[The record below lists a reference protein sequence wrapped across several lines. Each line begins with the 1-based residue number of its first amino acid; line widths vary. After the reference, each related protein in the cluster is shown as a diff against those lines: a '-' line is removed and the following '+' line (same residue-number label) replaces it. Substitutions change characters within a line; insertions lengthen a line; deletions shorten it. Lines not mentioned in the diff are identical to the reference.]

1 MQWFADLRLRTK
13 LLLSFASV
21 VALIALLGG
30 FSVTRV
36 SLVNE
41 QSTVMAKHW
50 MASERL
56 AGEINTLTG
65 DYRVDELLAI
75 AASDD
80 IERAR
85 LHKGLSSKLAQ
96 IAKLQSNYAQLVSD
110 PTEKVLWASF
120 NADWASY
127 LAQHERAM
135 TLLRQGHANDA
146 KAMLLGGMQPL
157 YEKFGNTLDKLI
169 EFNAKGGVAA
179 SEEADMIYA
188 NARSAIIVGILLVG
202 CLGMV
207 QAWVV
212 SAQVS
217 VPVEQAA
224 RVLKSVSQGDL
235 TQSVRVDRR
244 DEIGDMQSALAEMIH
259 GLSDMVHEVRSGAD
273 SVATASTQIA
283 QGNTD
288 LSIRTESQASS
299 LQETAASVE
308 EMAGTVRTNADNA
321 MQANQLA
328 SAASEVAAQGGQV
341 VSQVVETMND
351 IQSASRK
358 ISDIIGVIDGI
369 AFQTNILALNAAV
382 EAARAGEQGRGFA
395 VVAGEVR
402 SLAQRSAQA
411 AREIKT
417 LINASVERINAGS
430 NLVDAAGLTMN
441 DVVIQVRK
449 VTDLVGEIAHASAE
463 QSQGIGQINQAVS
476 QLDQATQQNAALV
489 EESMAAAESLKA
501 QAHKLTHAVSVFKI
515 SQSGRASLVNKGVSP
530 AVSSHKAAASVFASR
545 TLSVTDQAKPV
556 AQLPAPSQDSA
567 KGSAGVDEWETF

>member
-13 LLLSFASV
+13 LLLSFAAMV
-21 VALIALLGG
+21 VLTALLGG

-41 QSTVMAKHW
+41 QSTVMAAHW
-50 MASERL
+50 MASQRI
-56 AGEINTLTG
+56 AGALNTLTG
-65 DYRVDELLAI
+65 DYRIDELLAA
-75 AASDD
+75 AASNEG
-80 IERAR
+80 ERAR
-85 LHKGLSSKLAQ
+85 LEKSLVSKLSD
-96 IAKLQSNYAQLVSD
+96 ISKLQSEYARLIDNPREQA
-110 PTEKVLWASF
+110 LWDSF
-120 NADWASY
+120 KADWASY
-127 LAQHERAM
+127 LADH
-135 TLLRQGHANDA
+135 D
-146 KAMLLGGMQPL
+146 KAMALLQQGKTGEANALLLGGMQPL
-157 YEKFGNTLDKLI
+157 YEKYGETLDKLI
-169 EFNAKGGVAA
+169 EYNTKGGQAA
-179 SEEADMIYA
+179 SDEGDVIYA
-188 NARSAIIVGILLVG
+188 SARWAIILGIVLVG

-207 QAWVV
+207 LAWVV

-224 RVLKSVSQGDL
+224 SVLKAVSQGDL
-235 TQSVRVDRR
+235 TQSVQANRR

-259 GLSDMVHEVRSGAD
+259 SLSDMVHEVRTGAD

-288 LSIRTESQASS
+288 LSARTESQASS
-299 LQETAASVE
+299 LEQTAASVE

-341 VSQVVETMND
+341 VSQVVDTMND
-351 IQSASRK
+351 IQNASRK

-417 LINASVERINAGS
+417 LINASVEKVNAGS
-430 NLVDAAGLTMN
+430 HLVDTAGSTMN
-441 DVVIQVRK
+441 DVVTQVRK

-489 EESMAAAESLKA
+489 EESMAAAESLKSQA
-501 QAHKLTHAVSVFKI
+501 QKLTQAVSVFKI
-515 SQSGRASLVNKGVSP
+515 NRAVRAPIARAGVGTAVTPKPDMAAPRLAP
-530 AVSSHKAAASVFASR
+530 ASE
-545 TLSVTDQAKPV
+545 QAKP
-556 AQLPAPSQDSA
+556 AAAPHLPPPAPEPVKA
-567 KGSAGVDEWETF
+567 TAGADEWETF